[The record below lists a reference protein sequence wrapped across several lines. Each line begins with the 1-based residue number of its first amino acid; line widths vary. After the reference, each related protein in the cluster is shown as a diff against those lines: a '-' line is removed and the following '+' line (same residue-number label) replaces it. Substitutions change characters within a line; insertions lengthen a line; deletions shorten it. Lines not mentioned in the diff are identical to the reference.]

1 MLLYVIS
8 NNYNN
13 NDNKKTKSMMEPNQ
27 PTSKNPAEEIELI
40 DLDDDEP
47 NTEIIHL
54 EIPSVESNVVVLVG
68 VGDNIWISILKK
80 LIYFEAQPKF
90 TLSYK

>member
-1 MLLYVIS
+1 
-8 NNYNN
+8 
-13 NDNKKTKSMMEPNQ
+13 MEPNQ

-47 NTEIIHL
+47 NTEIIDL
-54 EIPSVESNVVVLVG
+54 EIPSVESNVVVLVW

-80 LIYFEAQPKF
+80 TK
-90 TLSYK
+90 KKNK

>member
-1 MLLYVIS
+1 
-8 NNYNN
+8 
-13 NDNKKTKSMMEPNQ
+13 MMEPNQ

-47 NTEIIHL
+47 HTEIIDL

-68 VGDNIWISILKK
+68 VGDNI
-80 LIYFEAQPKF
+80 
-90 TLSYK
+90 